1 MKLAAAV
8 VFAGFVSAQSFVTYS
23 VTGNLV
29 EFRGGG
35 RAAELEWL
43 SGASFRFR
51 EDWSTRFQPH
61 LQRTAE
67 KVDFTVSERGSHVV
81 LETRHLTV
89 DVDRP
94 ELHISIKPAGGDA
107 EIDLG
112 TVHHV
117 PGKVNLE
124 RPLAPDEALYGGG
137 ITGPGGLGVRGQHA
151 VGEKELIVSSRGFG
165 IDFRTPATYIYDLG
179 SRNTDRMRVALQG
192 SDALEE
198 FFYYGPTPKEIL
210 EERRHEMAMDELPSA
225 FLRVLRENEVPG
237 NATKVDAA
245 TNPCDV
251 VRTLAQLAMS
261 ARLYPAMDA
270 NVSPVPLAALLPI
283 VYAADPA
290 KSAALTRDRS
300 RWTPYLTAY
309 LREAFDRGFPL
320 VHPLAM
326 EFPRDP
332 ALRETADAVMIGDE
346 LLLVPPCDSSGV
358 RRIRLPMGNWT
369 DLRDN
374 REYPGRA
381 THSLRATDR
390 DWLLM
395 ARSGSIV
402 PVQAEDRV
410 ELHYFP
416 KLPAEFFLY
425 EPALDEHTQVH
436 AGPAGDYWRLEI
448 ESKVDR
454 RYEWVMHH
462 FGRPKDV
469 AGFRWSYD
477 AQRNLHVFVDAKA
490 GLDHIVN
497 IMF

>member
-1 MKLAAAV
+1 MRLFAAL
-8 VFAGFVSAQSFVTYS
+8 VFAGLVFAQNFITYS

-51 EDWSTRFQPH
+51 EDWLALPQPH
-61 LQRTAE
+61 LPRTAE
-67 KVDFTVSERGSHVV
+67 KVVFRVSERGTHVL
-81 LETRHLTV
+81 LESRHLTV
-89 DVDRP
+89 DVERP
-94 ELHISIKPAGGDA
+94 ELHISVKAVDNDA
-107 EIDLG
+107 AIDLG
-112 TVHHV
+112 TAHHV
-117 PGKVNLE
+117 PGKVVLE
-124 RPLAPDEALYGGG
+124 RQLTTDEALYGGG
-137 ITGPGGLGVRGQHA
+137 IRGPAGLSVRGQHA
-151 VGEKELIVSSRGFG
+151 IGEKELVISSLGFG
-165 IDFRTPATYIYDLG
+165 IEFRTPATYIYDLG
-179 SRNTDRMRVALQG
+179 AREADRMRVSVQG

-210 EERRHEMAMDELPSA
+210 EERRHEMAMDELPSE
-225 FLRVLRENEVPG
+225 FLRILRDNEVPG
-237 NATKVDAA
+237 DATRVAA
-245 TNPCDV
+245 AAHACDV
-251 VRTLAQLAMS
+251 VRTLAQFAMS

-270 NVSPVPLAALLPI
+270 NDAPAPLLPFLPL
-283 VYAADPA
+283 VYGRDSPKMSADR
-290 KSAALTRDRS
+290 L
-300 RWTPYLTAY
+300 RWTPYMAAY
-309 LREAFDRGFPL
+309 LREAFDRGFPI

-332 ALRETADAVMIGDE
+332 GLRAIADAVMIGDE
-346 LLLVPPCDSSGV
+346 LLLVPACDGSGT
-358 RRIRLPMGNWT
+358 RSIRLPMGNWT

-374 REYPGRA
+374 HEYAGR
-381 THSLRATDR
+381 TVHSLRATTR
-390 DWLLM
+390 DWPLLG
-395 ARSGSIV
+395 RSGSIV
-402 PVQAEDRV
+402 PMQAADRI

-436 AGPAGDYWRLEI
+436 AGPAGDYWRLEV

-462 FGRPKDV
+462 FGRPREV

-477 AQRNLHVFVDAKA
+477 EGQRNLHVVVDAKA
-490 GLDHIVN
+490 GIDHIVN